1 MTTTASTILEAAA
14 GHLRDRARTYDKEEA
29 GGERSIGAAVEA
41 FKAVT
46 GDGLLNTPERGWMF
60 MALLKMVRS
69 QQGDYRPDNYEDG
82 AAYTALMGEAAY
94 QAHVA
99 AGQGELAISA
109 PVDDGLWYP
118 DDRPG
123 WKEYAGRE
131 TFPVGSLFELLT
143 IGERLSRRYNKTVH
157 MVSRM
162 AQSDWDDV
170 VAYCPVDA

>member
-14 GHLRDRARTYDKEEA
+14 GHLRDRAATYDKAEA

-46 GDGLLNTPERGWMF
+46 GDGLMNTAERGWMF

-82 AAYTALMGEAAY
+82 TAYTALMGEAAY

-99 AGQGELAISA
+99 AGQGELAIAA
-109 PVDDGLWYP
+109 PSDAGLWYP
-118 DDRPG
+118 DNRPG
-123 WKEYAGRE
+123 WKEFKGGE
-131 TFPVGSLFELLT
+131 VFPLHSRVELLT
-143 IGERLSRRYNKTVH
+143 RVERRGRRYSNSIHIAGAVP
-157 MVSRM
+157 R
-162 AQSDWDDV
+162 SDWDEV
-170 VAYCPVDA
+170 VAYIVVDV